1 MLNNDLLFL
10 RLLGVGWAGVG
21 VRIERATAEQA
32 RARWQHLDSH
42 LIYFKNQVG
51 HSDAMGQL
59 NKNWAQRPTSINE
72 QQSTTM
78 ASSQQQLHDTLSS
91 AVATVQAKRVQFE
104 DSVVRPGLDRTK
116 QLGSDYPVGAV
127 RSLPPPFALDQILVL
142 TRDVLVALSRQTFL
156 TVFTVLSL
164 VPILSFL

>member
-1 MLNNDLLFL
+1 
-10 RLLGVGWAGVG
+10 
-21 VRIERATAEQA
+21 
-32 RARWQHLDSH
+32 
-42 LIYFKNQVG
+42 
-51 HSDAMGQL
+51 MGQVVS
-59 NKNWAQRPTSINE
+59 NWAQRPTSIDE

-127 RSLPPPFALDQILVL
+127 RSLPPPSLTLDQVLVL